1 MSVMEEEQPS
11 YISVQEWQRYSGLKL
26 LGKPAGIVYPAWIS
40 VNPNH
45 RRLGN
50 AENVCK
56 WTKEME
62 VFLLAQGIGY
72 VLLDYRGDYLKSSPD
87 KRRMELNL

>member
-1 MSVMEEEQPS
+1 MPVVEEEPS
-11 YISVQEWQRYSGLKL
+11 YISIHEWQRYLGLKL
-26 LGKPAGIVYPAWIS
+26 LGKPAEIVYPVWIS

-50 AENVCK
+50 AQNVCK

-62 VFLLAQGIGY
+62 VFLLSQGIGY
-72 VLLDYRGDYLKSSPD
+72 ALLDYRGDYIASHTED
-87 KRRMELNL
+87 RRKVLAL